1 MTKRLKNILPC
12 RVEIEEILSESDDSI
27 DYVIYY
33 WNENTSDWSLE
44 HPEHCLIPKKYR
56 NYDES
61 FDTLHEAIKQV
72 KLFNC
77 FDITVLYLDG
87 REEKHYG

>member
-1 MTKRLKNILPC
+1 MKQLKNILPC
-12 RVEIEEILSESDDSI
+12 RVEIEEILSESENAI
-27 DYVIYY
+27 RYMIYY
-33 WNENTSDWSLE
+33 WDENTSDWSLE

-56 NYDES
+56 KYFEY
-61 FDTLHEAIKQV
+61 FRTLQDAIKQV

-87 REEKHYG
+87 REEKY

>member
-1 MTKRLKNILPC
+1 MKQLKNILPC
-12 RVEIEEILSESDDSI
+12 RVEIEEYLSESENTI
-27 DYVIYY
+27 GYMIYY

-44 HPEHCLIPKKYR
+44 HHEHCLMPKKYR
-56 NYDES
+56 KYTDCFN
-61 FDTLHEAIKQV
+61 TLHEAIKQV

-87 REEKHYG
+87 REEKY

>member
-1 MTKRLKNILPC
+1 MVKRLKNILPC
-12 RVEIEEILSESDDSI
+12 KVEIEEFLSESENTI
-27 DYVIYY
+27 GYMIYY

-56 NYDES
+56 NYGQS
-61 FDTLHEAIKQV
+61 FGTLHEAIRQV

-87 REEKHYG
+87 REEKY

>member
-12 RVEIEEILSESDDSI
+12 RVEIEEFLSESENAI
-27 DYVIYY
+27 RYMIYY
-33 WNENTSDWSLE
+33 WDENTLDWSSE

-56 NYDES
+56 NYVDYCN
-61 FDTLHEAIKQV
+61 TLHEAIKQV

-77 FDITVLYLDG
+77 FDITVLYSDG
-87 REEKHYG
+87 RKEKYYG